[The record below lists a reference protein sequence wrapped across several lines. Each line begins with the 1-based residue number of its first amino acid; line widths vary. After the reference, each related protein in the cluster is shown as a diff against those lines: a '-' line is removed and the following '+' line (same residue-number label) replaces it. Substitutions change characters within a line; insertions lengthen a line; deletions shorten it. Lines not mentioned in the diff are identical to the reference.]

1 MKKIVILIAA
11 SLLFCGC
18 HIYKKYE
25 QVESVPDNL
34 YGHSDFVTNADTTKN
49 FSDLGVIK
57 DEISLQISISGILL
71 HHAEERFNS
80 TVKKSAPVHF
90 RTCKETVE
98 LVLASVDEWSKLMME

>member
-49 FSDLGVIK
+49 FSDLGWR
-57 DEISLQISISGILL
+57 EIFTDPYLQKLIDSALVHNSNLLQSHLKVEEMEAALKAAKLAYIPSFSLE
-71 HHAEERFNS
+71 H
-80 TVKKSAPVHF
+80 V
-90 RTCKETVE
+90 
-98 LVLASVDEWSKLMME
+98 